1 MPPHRA
7 CPPGKHTHTHTR
19 EIPPPCDGTPTTGG
33 AANHQQPPTD
43 TLPEKPTLAAALLAE
58 KGQTLRS
65 QRLPPTSPPFPLSL
79 SSCEHLTLTLPSL
92 QTRTTRACSGTA
104 TPVPCLTNHFSTWAL
119 QSIPNWEGKHGA
131 LMLHELGDKG
141 QFFPSIIPVL
151 YKSYKRQEKPLQW
164 GLFMN
169 ACGIWFVQNALF
181 WVSTTSYCQQEKKFS
196 NWSSN
201 ESIYLVTS
209 VTNSLCSNHY
219 FKSFHMLGSNN
230 YLPSITSWGQ

>member
-1 MPPHRA
+1 MPPRQT
-7 CPPGKHTHTHTR
+7 HTHTHARYRHRATAR
-19 EIPPPCDGTPTTGG
+19 QQLGGQPITNNLRWILYLRSPHLLRHSWQRRDKHSRHKGCPPP
-33 AANHQQPPTD
+33 
-43 TLPEKPTLAAALLAE
+43 LL
-58 KGQTLRS
+58 L
-65 QRLPPTSPPFPLSL
+65 FLSL

-92 QTRTTRACSGTA
+92 QTRTTRTCSGTA

>member
-1 MPPHRA
+1 MPPRQT
-7 CPPGKHTHTHTR
+7 HTHTHARYRHRATAR
-19 EIPPPCDGTPTTGG
+19 QQQLGGQPITNNLRRILYLRSPHLLRHSWQRRDKHSGHKGCPPP
-33 AANHQQPPTD
+33 
-43 TLPEKPTLAAALLAE
+43 LL
-58 KGQTLRS
+58 L
-65 QRLPPTSPPFPLSL
+65 FLSL

-92 QTRTTRACSGTA
+92 QTPTTRTCSGTA

-119 QSIPNWEGKHGA
+119 QSISNWEGKHGA

>member
-19 EIPPPCDGTPTTGG
+19 DTATVRRHANNWGGSQSPTTSDGYFTWEAHTCCGTPGREGTNTHVTK
-33 AANHQQPPTD
+33 AAPH
-43 TLPEKPTLAAALLAE
+43 L
-58 KGQTLRS
+58 S
-65 QRLPPTSPPFPLSL
+65 SFSSLSL